1 MVNADRIVQVGSS
14 RDVRGKTVNIPAE
27 EIEGRPLCDVKYESK
42 FKRWYG
48 SELLSLE
55 IDQVIRIKS
64 INESWNKNIV
74 EYEEDF
80 E

>member
-1 MVNADRIVQVGSS
+1 MRLAFDSFLSEEKMEEYIST
-14 RDVRGKTVNIPAE
+14 GKIFEKV
-27 EIEGRPLCDVKYESK
+27 EGRPLCDVKYESK

-74 EYEEDF
+74 EHEEDF